1 MATCRFECGD
11 FWQLS
16 FELAVN
22 LVRYK
27 RKNMLRNFILA
38 ALACGSLLSVS
49 AQSTELNE
57 LNPGDKAPSA
67 DLKMTNI
74 DGQDW
79 SLIDLA
85 GENGVLVM
93 FSCNTCP
100 FVVGREGKSEGWE
113 GRYNEVAAVARENG
127 IGSVLVNSNEAKRK
141 GDDSLEEM
149 KLHALEAGYIMPYVV
164 DTNHKLADAFG
175 ARTTPHVYLFDKDL
189 RLVYKGAID
198 DNVNAASEV
207 EETYLKDAI
216 GRMAEGKKVK
226 PAVTK
231 AIGCSIKRVG

>member
-1 MATCRFECGD
+1 M
-11 FWQLS
+11 
-16 FELAVN
+16 LAVN

-38 ALACGSLLSVS
+38 ALACGSLMSMS

-113 GRYNEVAAVARENG
+113 GRYNDVAAVARENG

-164 DTNHKLADAFG
+164 DANHKLADAFG
-175 ARTTPHVYLFDKDL
+175 ARTTPHVYLFDKDF

-216 GRMAEGKKVK
+216 QRMAEGKKVK

>member
-1 MATCRFECGD
+1 
-11 FWQLS
+11 
-16 FELAVN
+16 
-22 LVRYK
+22 
-27 RKNMLRNFILA
+27 MLRNFILA
-38 ALACGSLLSVS
+38 ALACGSLMSMS

-79 SLIDLA
+79 SLVDLA

-113 GRYNEVAAVARENG
+113 GRYNDVATLARENG

-164 DTNHKLADAFG
+164 DVNHKLADAFG
-175 ARTTPHVYLFDKDL
+175 ARTTPHVYLFDKDF

-216 GRMAEGKKVK
+216 QRMAEGKKVK